1 MKNMALGRYIQ
12 YDTPMHRMDPRIKI
26 LGLIVFM
33 VAIFLNY
40 GPVTTNFIMYGL
52 FFVIIFILM
61 KIGKIKFKFVLK
73 SLKAIWIMVVFLL
86 IINVLLTRTGDI
98 AFKIGTFPIYWS
110 GIFNTIY
117 VVCRLVLMIM
127 VTTVLTSTTKP
138 LELTFGL
145 EWLMTPLK
153 FIKVPVSAVSMTIS
167 LALRFIPTLTDET
180 DRIMKAQASRGV
192 DFANGK
198 LKDKVKSIVSLI
210 IPLFMSAFSRSAELA
225 DAMESR
231 GYNPDA
237 KRTRY
242 RVVKWSIAD
251 TIYTISLCLFLGGII
266 TLAVLRP
273 DIVSLISGL
282 FTK

>member
-26 LGLIVFM
+26 IGLIVFM

-40 GPVTTNFIMYGL
+40 GPVTTNFIMYGI
-52 FFVIIFILM
+52 FFIIIFILM

-73 SLKAIWIMVVFLL
+73 SLKAIWVMVAFLL

-98 AFKIGTFPIYWS
+98 AFTIGKFAVYWG

-127 VTTVLTSTTKP
+127 VTTVLTTTTKP

-153 FIKVPVSAVSMTIS
+153 FIKVPVAAVSMTIS
-167 LALRFIPTLTDET
+167 LALRFIPTLTEET

-242 RVVKWSIAD
+242 RVIKWSVAD
-251 TIYTISLCLFLGGII
+251 TIYTISLLVFLGGII
-266 TLAVLRP
+266 ALAVIRP

>member
-1 MKNMALGRYIQ
+1 
-12 YDTPMHRMDPRIKI
+12 
-26 LGLIVFM
+26 
-33 VAIFLNY
+33 
-40 GPVTTNFIMYGL
+40 
-52 FFVIIFILM
+52 
-61 KIGKIKFKFVLK
+61 
-73 SLKAIWIMVVFLL
+73 
-86 IINVLLTRTGDI
+86 
-98 AFKIGTFPIYWS
+98 
-110 GIFNTIY
+110 
-117 VVCRLVLMIM
+117 MIM